1 MKPASPDRANMVI
14 ILRNHAPGTPLPHH
28 DTDQSSAQETA
39 RYSHSRKTPTILRRI
54 RPCLR
59 KRSGPH
65 ITPTIIFGWNMGSN
79 RSDRTFGIPYPR
91 FHPRTKVLTACKHSS
106 GP

>member
-1 MKPASPDRANMVI
+1 MTRIGCRAHDYGKLPAAALAATLRAKGYNAAQLAMPRAI
-14 ILRNHAPGTPLPHH
+14 AGIEDFYH

-65 ITPTIIFGWNMGSN
+65 ITPTIIFG
-79 RSDRTFGIPYPR
+79 
-91 FHPRTKVLTACKHSS
+91 
-106 GP
+106 